1 MHKIL
6 INGAWVEALG
16 PASREIKN
24 PATLKL
30 LGTVPDCGPADV
42 ARAVAAARTAQPRW
56 WKIPGVEKAKLLR
69 EIGAAIRARE
79 HALSTLMTQETGKP
93 LCESVDCI
101 DWVAA
106 CFEYYGEVARSSYG
120 NSVPP
125 VAPHQLNFTIKEP
138 FGVVAAIVP
147 FNFPLLLMAWKV
159 APAIAAGNTVVCKPP
174 HQNPLSN
181 LMLAEVYDLLPPGVV
196 NVVTGASDTGTALTE
211 HPDVDLIA
219 FTGSNAVG
227 RKIAAAAGAQLKK
240 VNLELGSVDPFIVFK
255 DADLDVA
262 VPGVAW
268 ARLLNAGQVCTSSKR
283 IYVEEPLAAEFTERM
298 KDYVAQ
304 LKVGD
309 PMAADTDLG
318 PLISREAARRI
329 EDQVARALKDGATLE
344 LGGGVLSP
352 AGLPGYFFQPTILG
366 RVRHGSVATR
376 EEIFGPVLSI
386 TSAAD
391 ADEAIRLANDSEY
404 GLGASIYTK
413 DLTTAM
419 RAMESIKAGTFWIND
434 PLTDND
440 AAPFGGMR
448 HSGIGRELGP
458 EGLDAFRE
466 PKHVHLDWLME
477 RKPWF
482 FPYGARKVPGDR
494 EKD

>member
-1 MHKIL
+1 MYKIL
-6 INGAWVEALG
+6 INGEWVDALN
-16 PASREIKN
+16 ATRREIKN
-24 PATLKL
+24 PATLEP

-42 ARAVAAARTAQPRW
+42 ARAVAAAKAAQRGW
-56 WKIPGVEKAKLLR
+56 WKVPGVEKAKLLR
-69 EIGAAIRARE
+69 EVGARIRARG
-79 HALSTLMTQETGKP
+79 HALASLMTQETGKP
-93 LCESVDCI
+93 LCEAVDCI

-159 APAIAAGNTVVCKPP
+159 APAIAAGNAVVCKPP

-181 LMLAEVYDLLPPGVV
+181 LKLAEVYDLLPAGVV
-196 NVVTGASDTGTALTE
+196 NVLTGAADTATALVE

-240 VNLELGSVDPFIVFK
+240 VNLELGSIDPFIVFK

-283 IYVEEPLAAEFTERM
+283 IYVERPIAAEFTERM
-298 KDYVAQ
+298 
-304 LKVGD
+304 LKFVPLLEVGN
-309 PMAADTDLG
+309 PMAHDTDIG
-318 PLISREAARRI
+318 PLISLEAARRV
-329 EDQVARALKDGATLE
+329 EDQVARAVKDGATLS
-344 LGGGVLSP
+344 LGGGISRP
-352 AGLPGYFFQPTILG
+352 ADLPGHFFQPTILTD
-366 RVRHGSVATR
+366 VRHGSVATR

-386 TSAAD
+386 TTVAD
-391 ADEAIRLANDSEY
+391 ADEAIRFANDSEY

-413 DLTTAM
+413 DLATAM

-448 HSGIGRELGP
+448 HSGIGRELGA

-466 PKHVHLDWLME
+466 PKHVHLDWVME

-482 FPYGARKVPGDR
+482 FPYRYRKP
-494 EKD
+494 

>member
-6 INGAWVEALG
+6 INGAWVDALTHT
-16 PASREIKN
+16 SREIKN
-24 PATLKL
+24 PATLEL
-30 LGTVPDCGPADV
+30 LGSVPDCGPADV
-42 ARAVAAARTAQPRW
+42 GRAVAAAKAAQRGW
-56 WKIPGVEKAKLLR
+56 WKVPGVEKAKLLR
-69 EIGAAIRARE
+69 EIGARIRARE
-79 HALSTLMTQETGKP
+79 HALASLMTQETGKP
-93 LCESVDCI
+93 LCEAVDCI

-159 APAIAAGNTVVCKPP
+159 APAIAAGNTVICKPP

-181 LMLAEVYDLLPPGVV
+181 LALAEVYDLLPAGVV
-196 NVVTGASDTGTALTE
+196 NVVTGAADTGTALVE

-240 VNLELGSVDPFIVFK
+240 VNLELGSIDPFIVFK

-283 IYVEEPLAAEFTERM
+283 IYVEQPIAAAFMEQMQE
-298 KDYVAQ
+298 YVAL

-318 PLISREAARRI
+318 PLISHDAARRV
-329 EDQVARALKDGATLE
+329 EDQVARAVKDGATLA
-344 LGGGVLSP
+344 LGGGTLRP
-352 AGLPGYFFQPTILG
+352 PGLPGHFFQPTILTN
-366 RVRHGSVATR
+366 VRHGSVATR

-386 TSAAD
+386 TTVAD

-413 DLTTAM
+413 DLATAM

-448 HSGIGRELGP
+448 HSGIGRELGA

-466 PKHVHLDWLME
+466 PKHVHLDWVME
-477 RKPWF
+477 RKSWF
-482 FPYGARKVPGDR
+482 FPYRDRKLPGDA
-494 EKD
+494 